1 MEDPMNAIREQVR
14 VHEEWLPGAGGM
26 KIFVRSW
33 EPVQAPRAIVAIVPG
48 FKSYSAHYHW
58 AGEQLASQG
67 FAVHAVDLRGRGKS
81 DGERFWVDR
90 IEDYLSDVRLLV
102 DTARGRNPGL
112 PVFLLGH
119 SAGGV
124 LASVFT
130 LDHQDE
136 LAGLICESFAYQV
149 FAPPGALSIVRGL
162 GSIAPHLHV
171 LKLPNKHFS
180 RDPQVVAAMDRDP
193 LLANEVQPTHTVAE
207 MLGGADRLTREFG
220 DIRLPVL
227 ILHGTADKVTRP
239 AGSQFFFDHAGSQ
252 DKQLKLY
259 DGHAHDLL
267 NDLDKQQVLAD
278 IRAWML
284 ARL

>member
-1 MEDPMNAIREQVR
+1 MNAVREMAH

-33 EPVQAPRAIVAIVPG
+33 QPATTPRAIVAIVPG
-48 FKSYSAHYHW
+48 FKSHSGHYHW
-58 AGEQLASQG
+58 TGENLAAQG
-67 FAVHAVDLRGRGKS
+67 FAVSAVDLRGRGKS
-81 DGERFWVDR
+81 DGERFYVDR
-90 IEDYLSDVRLLV
+90 IEDYLSDIRLLV

-112 PVFLLGH
+112 PLFLLGH

-124 LASVFT
+124 LATVFA

-149 FAPPGALSIVRGL
+149 FAPPGALPIVRGL
-162 GSIAPHLHV
+162 GAIAPHLHV

-220 DIRLPVL
+220 DLKIPTF
-227 ILHGTADKVTRP
+227 ILHGTADKVTKP
-239 AGSQFFFDHAGSQ
+239 AGSQYFFDHSGAK

-259 DGHAHDLL
+259 QGHAHDLL

-278 IRAWML
+278 IRTWML